1 MKNVLTILFLFFGF
15 AQNIMAQNV
24 NNDFIVID
32 VSIPDAEQIEAQY
45 SGQAGVYVILAT
57 QVKAPAQI
65 AAALNGKQVADLH
78 LFVSAKPGTLGFCNM
93 ALNPE
98 NMQEQASALSQ
109 WKSHVSGNV
118 VIHNSDIFLS
128 QRGLDFKTKL
138 EQVTG
143 LTFLVQ

>member
-1 MKNVLTILFLFFGF
+1 MKNVLTILILVFGF
-15 AQNIMAQNV
+15 VHNLLAQNV
-24 NNDFIVID
+24 NNDFIIVD
-32 VSIPDAEQIEAQY
+32 VSIPDAEQIKEQY
-45 SGQAGVYVILAT
+45 SGQAGVYIILAT

-65 AAALNGKQVADLH
+65 TAALHGKQVADLH

-98 NMQEQASALSQ
+98 NLQEQASVLSQ

-118 VIHNSDIFLS
+118 VIHNSDVFLS

-138 EQVTG
+138 EQITG